1 MASSDEL
8 GVRDVIALTAPN
20 VVRWWKRMS
29 CASFVLIFSI
39 IFFSSNARS
48 QGTSGTFA
56 DPIGLIEFAD
66 LLKKNG
72 VEYRDQYAAV
82 EAAHVK
88 YLESCLQLRDQQIQ
102 RFQEKMRDFSIGGA
116 LPSSDET
123 QKIMDTYLALIKRS
137 TALDQTLFDAVR
149 IALPESMHVGLARA
163 HATRERA
170 VWRAGQIFFSL
181 EEEDVDV
188 AVLLRSL
195 DWSKVE
201 SATEVS
207 MECDR
212 ALSDFDGRQGKI
224 LRELVVV
231 SMKATVE
238 MAAALSGT
246 ELVNAQNIGEMDEQH
261 LKDLMNASEAAY
273 NKVRKPVIEL
283 CKALRESSARA
294 YRATWDV
301 LAHHDSKFA
310 RRFRSAYLAAAYPQF
325 DDGSGSGVDQSAN
338 SALRVKRLSD
348 DQREAI
354 RLIFAQ
360 WQMADD
366 RMLDQIVVKENR
378 RWFEE
383 NSVEDRTALDVL
395 ETEIAA
401 DVSKRMHAARN
412 AQAAIFAIVG
422 PDSGE
427 ILAKIG
433 TPEEAGLFLPEDPT
447 ALDGAK
453 AGALDIAVADSSEG
467 QLDSQSAD
475 LRVWNARRMDDAWM
489 SRIAGSLGSSAS
501 AIAILQSLKDD
512 YWKEWD
518 ARIKPESDQ
527 LEALTKKTTPPAAGG
542 DSIPTSPINEESEV
556 DRWVARAAAIEKIR
570 REIEDRFFV
579 DVAGVVAEPNQAK
592 IVEMLHVGRVCG
604 THWTGV
610 DSAFDGVEGGEEN
623 ANAILAVTGVRLGPI
638 DCAKVA
644 EVLAPK
650 FDELKKSAQG
660 MHQAVVAYWRI
671 LRLNEIGWSNFAKI
685 NDQSRWGDFYLS
697 MQKREESAKSIGLK
711 AAQIKAALQRDAF
724 EALIQV
730 VPQSARKAVQGA
742 YLRDAYFH
750 AYGETESVAEGLAK
764 ACALP
769 DLTESQRA
777 ALSVAR
783 DEFHAERDN
792 AVEAM
797 IQQMK
802 TGGPV
807 TDSAAQGASANPD
820 VQLQSILKAQAQIE
834 LMQKYAFARGA
845 ARDKLIL
852 RLKNV
857 LNAEQLHKAGIK

>member
-8 GVRDVIALTAPN
+8 GVCDVIALTAPN
-20 VVRWWKRMS
+20 VVRWWKRIC
-29 CASFVLIFSI
+29 CASFVFIFLTIIFST
-39 IFFSSNARS
+39 NARS

-88 YLESCLQLRDQQIQ
+88 YLESCLELRDQQIQ
-102 RFQEKMRDFSIGGA
+102 RFQEKMRDLSIGDR
-116 LPSSDET
+116 LPSNDET

-137 TALDQTLFDAVR
+137 AALDQTLFDAVR

-170 VWRAGQIFFSL
+170 VWRTGQIFFSL

-201 SATEVS
+201 SAAEVS

-224 LRELVVV
+224 LRELVMA

-246 ELVNAQNIGEMDEQH
+246 ELVNAQNVGEMDEQH

-301 LAHHDSKFA
+301 LARHDSKFA

-338 SALRVKRLSD
+338 SALRVKRLND

-383 NSVEDRTALDVL
+383 NSVEDRTALDGL

-427 ILAKIG
+427 ILAKLG

-453 AGALDIAVADSSEG
+453 AGALDMAVADSSEG
-467 QLDSQSAD
+467 QLDSQNAD

-501 AIAILQSLKDD
+501 AVAILQNLKDD

-518 ARIKPESDQ
+518 VRIKPESDQ

-542 DSIPTSPINEESEV
+542 DSIPITAINEEPEV
-556 DRWVARAAAIEKIR
+556 DRWVARAAATEKIR

-592 IVEMLHVGRVCG
+592 IVEMLHTARICG
-604 THWTGV
+604 AHWPGL

-638 DCAKVA
+638 ECAKVA
-644 EVLAPK
+644 EILAPK

-660 MHQAVVAYWRI
+660 MHQAVVGYWRI
-671 LRLNEIGWSNFAKI
+671 LRLNEIGWSNFGKT

-697 MQKREESAKSIGLK
+697 MQKREESAKSVGMK

-834 LMQKYAFARGA
+834 LMQKYAFARDA

-857 LNAEQLHKAGIK
+857 LNAEQLLKAGIK

>member
-8 GVRDVIALTAPN
+8 GVRNVIALTAPN
-20 VVRWWKRMS
+20 VVRWWKRIC
-29 CASFVLIFSI
+29 CASFVFIFLTIIFST
-39 IFFSSNARS
+39 NAQS

-56 DPIGLIEFAD
+56 DPIGLIEFTD

-82 EAAHVK
+82 ESAHVK
-88 YLESCLQLRDQQIQ
+88 YLESCLELRDQQIQ
-102 RFQEKMRDFSIGGA
+102 RFQEKMRDLSIGDR
-116 LPSSDET
+116 LPSHDET

-137 TALDQTLFDAVR
+137 AALDQTLFDAVR
-149 IALPESMHVGLARA
+149 NALPESMYVGLARA

-170 VWRAGQIFFSL
+170 VWRTGQIFFSF
-181 EEEDVDV
+181 EEADVDV
-188 AVLLRSL
+188 PVLLRSL

-201 SATEVS
+201 SAAEVS

-212 ALSDFDGRQGKI
+212 ALSEFDGRQGKI
-224 LRELVVV
+224 LRELVVA
-231 SMKATVE
+231 SMKATAE

-246 ELVNAQNIGEMDEQH
+246 ELVNAQNVGEMDEQH

-301 LAHHDSKFA
+301 LARHDSKFA

-338 SALRVKRLSD
+338 SALRVKRLND

-366 RMLDQIVVKENR
+366 RMLDQLVVKENR

-383 NSVEDRTALDVL
+383 NSVEDRTALDGL

-401 DVSKRMHAARN
+401 DVYKRMHAARN

-427 ILAKIG
+427 MLAKLG

-467 QLDSQSAD
+467 QLDSQNAAD

-527 LEALTKKTTPPAAGG
+527 LETLTKKTTPPAAGG
-542 DSIPTSPINEESEV
+542 DSIPITAINEESEV
-556 DRWVARAAAIEKIR
+556 DRWVARR
-570 REIEDRFFV
+570 CDR
-579 DVAGVVAEPNQAK
+579 K
-592 IVEMLHVGRVCG
+592 
-604 THWTGV
+604 
-610 DSAFDGVEGGEEN
+610 DS
-623 ANAILAVTGVRLGPI
+623 P
-638 DCAKVA
+638 
-644 EVLAPK
+644 
-650 FDELKKSAQG
+650 
-660 MHQAVVAYWRI
+660 
-671 LRLNEIGWSNFAKI
+671 
-685 NDQSRWGDFYLS
+685 
-697 MQKREESAKSIGLK
+697 
-711 AAQIKAALQRDAF
+711 
-724 EALIQV
+724 
-730 VPQSARKAVQGA
+730 
-742 YLRDAYFH
+742 
-750 AYGETESVAEGLAK
+750 
-764 ACALP
+764 
-769 DLTESQRA
+769 
-777 ALSVAR
+777 
-783 DEFHAERDN
+783 
-792 AVEAM
+792 
-797 IQQMK
+797 
-802 TGGPV
+802 
-807 TDSAAQGASANPD
+807 
-820 VQLQSILKAQAQIE
+820 
-834 LMQKYAFARGA
+834 
-845 ARDKLIL
+845 
-852 RLKNV
+852 
-857 LNAEQLHKAGIK
+857 

>member
-8 GVRDVIALTAPN
+8 GVCDVIALTAPN
-20 VVRWWKRMS
+20 VVRWWIS
-29 CASFVLIFSI
+29 T
-39 IFFSSNARS
+39 IFFSTNARS

-88 YLESCLQLRDQQIQ
+88 YLESCLELRDQQIQ
-102 RFQEKMRDFSIGGA
+102 RFQEKMRDFSIGGRP
-116 LPSSDET
+116 PSSDET

-170 VWRAGQIFFSL
+170 VWRTGQIFFSL

-201 SATEVS
+201 SAAEVS

-212 ALSDFDGRQGKI
+212 TLSDFDGRQGKI
-224 LRELVVV
+224 LRELVVA

-246 ELVNAQNIGEMDEQH
+246 ELVNAQNVGEMDEQH

-301 LAHHDSKFA
+301 LARHDSKFA

-338 SALRVKRLSD
+338 SALRVD

-360 WQMADD
+360 WQVADD
-366 RMLDQIVVKENR
+366 RMLDQLIVKENR

-383 NSVEDRTALDVL
+383 NSAEDRTALDGL

-427 ILAKIG
+427 ILAKLG

-467 QLDSQSAD
+467 QLDSQ
-475 LRVWNARRMDDAWM
+475 N
-489 SRIAGSLGSSAS
+489 
-501 AIAILQSLKDD
+501 
-512 YWKEWD
+512 
-518 ARIKPESDQ
+518 
-527 LEALTKKTTPPAAGG
+527 
-542 DSIPTSPINEESEV
+542 
-556 DRWVARAAAIEKIR
+556 
-570 REIEDRFFV
+570 
-579 DVAGVVAEPNQAK
+579 
-592 IVEMLHVGRVCG
+592 
-604 THWTGV
+604 
-610 DSAFDGVEGGEEN
+610 
-623 ANAILAVTGVRLGPI
+623 
-638 DCAKVA
+638 
-644 EVLAPK
+644 
-650 FDELKKSAQG
+650 
-660 MHQAVVAYWRI
+660 
-671 LRLNEIGWSNFAKI
+671 
-685 NDQSRWGDFYLS
+685 
-697 MQKREESAKSIGLK
+697 
-711 AAQIKAALQRDAF
+711 
-724 EALIQV
+724 
-730 VPQSARKAVQGA
+730 
-742 YLRDAYFH
+742 
-750 AYGETESVAEGLAK
+750 
-764 ACALP
+764 
-769 DLTESQRA
+769 
-777 ALSVAR
+777 
-783 DEFHAERDN
+783 
-792 AVEAM
+792 
-797 IQQMK
+797 
-802 TGGPV
+802 
-807 TDSAAQGASANPD
+807 
-820 VQLQSILKAQAQIE
+820 
-834 LMQKYAFARGA
+834 
-845 ARDKLIL
+845 
-852 RLKNV
+852 
-857 LNAEQLHKAGIK
+857 

>member
-20 VVRWWKRMS
+20 VVRWWKRIR
-29 CASFVLIFSI
+29 CASFVFIFST
-39 IFFSSNARS
+39 IFFSTNARS

-56 DPIGLIEFAD
+56 DPIGLIEFAE

-72 VEYRDQYAAV
+72 VEFRDQYAAV

-88 YLESCLQLRDQQIQ
+88 YLESCLELRDQQIQ
-102 RFQEKMRDFSIGGA
+102 RFQEKMLDLSIGGRS
-116 LPSSDET
+116 PSRDET
-123 QKIMDTYLALIKRS
+123 QKMMDTYLALIKRS
-137 TALDQTLFDAVR
+137 AALDQTLFDAVR

-170 VWRAGQIFFSL
+170 VWRTGQIFFSL

-201 SATEVS
+201 SAAEVS

-224 LRELVVV
+224 LRELVVA

-246 ELVNAQNIGEMDEQH
+246 EVVNAQNVGEMDEQH

-294 YRATWDV
+294 YRAAWDV
-301 LAHHDSKFA
+301 LARHDSKFA

-338 SALRVKRLSD
+338 SALRVKRLND

-360 WQMADD
+360 WQVADD
-366 RMLDQIVVKENR
+366 RMLVQIIVKENR

-383 NSVEDRTALDVL
+383 NSVEDHTALDGL
-395 ETEIAA
+395 ATEIAA

-427 ILAKIG
+427 ILAKLG
-433 TPEEAGLFLPEDPT
+433 TPEEAGLFLSEDPT

-453 AGALDIAVADSSEG
+453 AGALDIAMTDSSDG
-467 QLDSQSAD
+467 QLESRRSD

-501 AIAILQSLKDD
+501 AIAILHSLKED

-518 ARIKPESDQ
+518 ARIKPEVDQ
-527 LEALTKKTTPPAAGG
+527 FAGLTKRDSPLGEGG
-542 DSIPTSPINEESEV
+542 DPIPIATMKEEPEV
-556 DRWVARAAAIEKIR
+556 DHWVARAAATEKIR
-570 REIEDRFFV
+570 REIEDRFFM
-579 DVAGVVAEPNQAK
+579 DVASVVAEANQAK
-592 IVEMLHVGRVCG
+592 IVQMLHVGRICG
-604 THWTGV
+604 AHWTGV

-623 ANAILAVTGVRLGPI
+623 ANAILAATGVRLGPI

-644 EVLAPK
+644 EALEPK
-650 FDELKKSAQG
+650 FVELQKSAQT
-660 MHQAVVAYWRI
+660 MHEAVVAYWRI

-697 MQKREESAKSIGLK
+697 MQKREESAKYIGLK
-711 AAQIKAALQRDAF
+711 AAQTKAAIQRDAF
-724 EALIQV
+724 DTLIPIV
-730 VPQSARKAVQGA
+730 AQSARKAVQGA

-764 ACALP
+764 ACALS

-777 ALSVAR
+777 ALSVVR

-802 TGGPV
+802 TGPV
-807 TDSAAQGASANPD
+807 SDSAAQGAAANPD

-834 LMQKYAFARGA
+834 LMEKYAFARDA
-845 ARDKLIL
+845 ARDKLL
-852 RLKNV
+852 MRLKNL
-857 LNAEQLHKAGIK
+857 LNAEQLLKAGIK